1 MEIGLQDVV
10 KLLRVP
16 EATVS
21 RWIRQGYIPCTYRNG
36 NYLFNPVTLK
46 SWAKSKQLHLSHRQ
60 QIKPEAQTN
69 ESADLIEALELG
81 GVHYQ
86 VKGKTKQEVFQEVEH
101 LFALPFQAPLS
112 LAEQLMKRE
121 KLAVTAI
128 GRGVAIPHPQI
139 PTNWGLGGAAV
150 GTFFLE
156 IPLEFGAV
164 DQVPVF
170 ALFAL
175 LSPTSQ
181 IHLQLLANLAKILRD
196 DAMIDF
202 ITEQP
207 TSEDLVAQF
216 KKILEKDN

>member
-1 MEIGLQDVV
+1 MEIGIQDVV

-21 RWIRQGYIPCTYRNG
+21 RWVRQGYIPCTYRNG

-46 SWAKSKQLHLSHRQ
+46 SWAKSKHLYLSYQR

-69 ESADLIEALELG
+69 ESVNLISALELG

-86 VKGKTKQEVFQEVEH
+86 VKGQTKQEIFQEVAQ
-101 LFALPFQAPLS
+101 LFALPSQISPS
-112 LAEQLMKRE
+112 LAEQLMHRE

-128 GRGVAIPHPQI
+128 KRGIAIPHPQI
-139 PTNWGLGGAAV
+139 PKDWGLGGAAV

-156 IPLEFGAV
+156 TPLEFGAA

-170 ALFAL
+170 MIFVL

-181 IHLQLLANLAKILRD
+181 IHLQLLAKLAKILHK

-202 ITEQP
+202 ITKQP
-207 TSEDLVAQF
+207 TPESLVAQF
-216 KKILEKDN
+216 KKILEKNN

>member
-21 RWIRQGYIPCTYRNG
+21 RWVRQGYIPCTYRNG

-46 SWAKSKQLHLSHRQ
+46 SWAKSKQLHLSHQR
-60 QIKPEAQTN
+60 QIKPEAQST
-69 ESADLIEALELG
+69 ESADLIEALKLG
-81 GVHYQ
+81 GVHYK
-86 VKGKTKQEVFQEVEH
+86 VKGGTKQEVFQEVEQ
-101 LFALPFQAPLS
+101 LFAFPTQQSPP

-128 GRGVAIPHPQI
+128 GRGIAIPHPQI
-139 PTNWGLGGAAV
+139 PKDWGLGGALV

-156 IPLEFGAV
+156 TPLEFGAV

-170 ALFAL
+170 VLFVL

-181 IHLQLLANLAKILRD
+181 VHLQLLANLARILRRD
-196 DAMIDF
+196 DLIDF
-202 ITEQP
+202 IRKQSTP
-207 TSEDLVAQF
+207 EDLVSQF
-216 KKILEKDN
+216 KKVLEENN